1 MARLLIDLYAQR
13 PRMKIKS
20 PFLLKT
26 IGFTIACFVR
36 SWISTIN
43 FHYHPLGKNFDPN
56 QPDFQGRYIYMF
68 WHENLLMPAY
78 QYGRPDIS
86 VLISN
91 HSDGEMIAQACK
103 HLGFSLVRGSST
115 RGGIEAI
122 RNMVKLSKAGHIA
135 ITPDGPKGPR
145 GVVQPGIVY
154 LASKSGLPIIPMG
167 FAYSSVKRAN
177 SWDKFAIPNPFSK
190 VVLVTTPEIY
200 IPQDLDKE
208 NLQTH
213 LNRVQSELDRASEVA
228 HSILQ
233 DKMKKAA

>member
-1 MARLLIDLYAQR
+1 MARLLIDFVVPRL
-13 PRMKIKS
+13 RMKIKS

-43 FHYHPLGKNFDPN
+43 FLYHPLGKNFDPN
-56 QPDFQGRYIYMF
+56 QPNFQGRYIYIF

-78 QYGRPDIS
+78 QYGKPNIS

-122 RNMVKLSKAGHIA
+122 RNMVKLSKDGHIA

-145 GVVQPGIVY
+145 GVIQQGVIY
-154 LASKSGLPIIPMG
+154 LAAKSGLPIIPMG

-190 VVLVTTPEIY
+190 VIMVTTPEIL
-200 IPQDLDKE
+200 IPADLDK
-208 NLQTH
+208 NSLQH
-213 LNRVQSELDRASEVA
+213 HIDHVQNELDRATAKAE
-228 HSILQ
+228 SILLG
-233 DKMKKAA
+233 KRNKVA

>member
-1 MARLLIDLYAQR
+1 
-13 PRMKIKS
+13 MKIKS
-20 PFLLKT
+20 PFILKT

-36 SWISTIN
+36 SWISTIFYRYMPETIN
-43 FHYHPLGKNFDPN
+43 YDPN
-56 QPDFQGRYIYMF
+56 QPNFKNRYIYIF
-68 WHENLLMPAY
+68 WHENLLMPAHH
-78 QYGRPDIS
+78 YGKPNIS

-122 RNMVKLSKAGHIA
+122 RNMVKLSKAGGHIA

-145 GVVQPGIVY
+145 GVIQQGVIY
-154 LASKSGLPIIPMG
+154 LAAKTGLPIIPMG

-190 VVLVTTPEIY
+190 VIMVTTPEIL
-200 IPQDLDKE
+200 IPADLDK
-208 NLQTH
+208 NSLQHH
-213 LNRVQSELDRASEVA
+213 LDHVQNELDRATAKAE
-228 HSILQ
+228 SILLG
-233 DKMKKAA
+233 KMNKVA

>member
-1 MARLLIDLYAQR
+1 MARLLIDFVVPRL
-13 PRMKIKS
+13 RMKIKS

-56 QPDFQGRYIYMF
+56 QPNFQGRYIYIF

-78 QYGRPDIS
+78 QYGKPNIS

-122 RNMVKLSKAGHIA
+122 RNMVKLSKDGHIA

-145 GVVQPGIVY
+145 GVIQQGVIY
-154 LASKSGLPIIPMG
+154 LAAKSGLPIIPMG
-167 FAYSSVKRAN
+167 FAYSSVKRAK

-190 VVLVTTPEIY
+190 IVLVTTPEIY
-200 IPQDLDKE
+200 IPSDIDKD
-208 NLQTH
+208 NLEEH
-213 LNRVQSELDRASEVA
+213 LTRVQNELDRATAEA
-228 HSILQ
+228 ESILLG
-233 DKMKKAA
+233 KMNKVA

>member
-1 MARLLIDLYAQR
+1 MARLLIDFVAQR

-56 QPDFQGRYIYMF
+56 QPNFQGRYIYMF

-78 QYGRPDIS
+78 QYGRPEIS

-122 RNMVKLSKAGHIA
+122 RNMVKLSKDGHIA

-145 GVVQPGIVY
+145 GVIQPGIIY
-154 LASKSGLPIIPMG
+154 LAAKSGLPIIPMG
-167 FAYSSVKRAN
+167 FAYGSVKRAK

-200 IPQDLDKE
+200 IPGDMDKE
-208 NLQTH
+208 NLQQHLTH
-213 LNRVQSELDRASEVA
+213 VQNELDRATAMAETILLGKMNKVA
-228 HSILQ
+228 
-233 DKMKKAA
+233 

>member
-1 MARLLIDLYAQR
+1 
-13 PRMKIKS
+13 MKIKS

-56 QPDFQGRYIYMF
+56 QPNFQGRYIYIF

-78 QYGRPDIS
+78 QYGKPNIS

-115 RGGIEAI
+115 RGGIEAM
-122 RNMVKLSKAGHIA
+122 RNMVKLSKAGGHIA

-145 GVVQPGIVY
+145 GVIQQGVIY
-154 LASKSGLPIIPMG
+154 LAAKTGLPIIPLG

-190 VVLVTTPEIY
+190 VIMVTTPEIN
-200 IPQDLDKE
+200 IPPEIDKDSLQHHLD
-208 NLQTH
+208 H
-213 LNRVQSELDRASEVA
+213 VQNELDRATAIAESFLLGKINKVA
-228 HSILQ
+228 
-233 DKMKKAA
+233 